1 MRPRTLRA
9 MPLFPLLAAVLVAC
23 FGSSPKMTFH
33 TLGVDVTAAPRA
45 VSRFKSLGVG
55 PITLPA
61 LLEQSGVVLR
71 KDNYTVELSSTHE
84 WGGKLA
90 DELLRALTRY
100 LQLRLPGVQVISVPW
115 ETAQAPQ
122 IQLALSLDRF
132 DGSPGGQA
140 VLMGTWILQN
150 PEDGR
155 SIAVNQVSLKEKVE
169 GDSVHALVEAQAK
182 LVVRLGERVVRGLR

>member
-1 MRPRTLRA
+1 MRPQALCA
-9 MPLFPLLAAVLVAC
+9 VLFAALLVAC
-23 FGSSPKMTFH
+23 FGSPKTTFH
-33 TLGVDVTAAPRA
+33 TLGVEVTTAPRA

-84 WGGKLA
+84 WGGKLE

-100 LQLRLPGVQVISVPW
+100 LQLRLPGVRVMSVPW

-132 DGSPGGQA
+132 DGSLGGQA

-155 SIAVNQVSLKEKVE
+155 SIAVNPVSLKEKVV
-169 GDSVHALVEAQAK
+169 GDGVRAVVEAQAR

>member
-1 MRPRTLRA
+1 MRRQAVRA
-9 MPLFPLLAAVLVAC
+9 MALFPLSAAVLVAC
-23 FGSSPKMTFH
+23 FGSSPKTTFH
-33 TLGVDVTAAPRA
+33 TLGVEVTAAPRA

-61 LLEQSGVVLR
+61 LLEQSGLVLR

-84 WGGKLA
+84 WGGKLE

-100 LQLRLPGVQVISVPW
+100 LQLRLPGVQVMSVPW

-132 DGSPGGQA
+132 DGSLGGQA

-150 PEDGR
+150 PKDGR
-155 SIAVNQVSLKEKVE
+155 SIAVNPVSLKEKVV
-169 GDSVHALVEAQAK
+169 GDGVRAVVEAQAK